1 MGSTLLPMMSLLVK
15 HSHSSPV
22 TLPMRASLI
31 THSVPA
37 IMDFLIQTEAAGT
50 FPTISVWTGDKDK
63 VDREELDQFVDTVG
77 RDRVYLDVPW
87 NSGGVGGPSIHLY
100 FLSCCV
106 FPSISV
112 LSLHKPQRIFLT
124 QTHRHTD
131 TQTQT
136 QTQTQTVSVPSTC
149 IL

>member
-1 MGSTLLPMMSLLVK
+1 MGGEYTSSTLLPMMSLLVK

-50 FPTISVWTGDKDK
+50 FPTITVWTGDKDK

-87 NSGGVGGPSIHLY
+87 NSGSVGGPSIHL
-100 FLSCCV
+100 L
-106 FPSISV
+106 SV
-112 LSLHKPQRIFLT
+112 LLCFL
-124 QTHRHTD
+124 
-131 TQTQT
+131 
-136 QTQTQTVSVPSTC
+136 P
-149 IL
+149 LFLF